1 MNKKTMNFICE
12 LEHFMDS
19 NLLSQN
25 VYLVL
30 GNAIE
35 RLKDGSFVKKEA
47 MEYIA
52 DWIEKLRKRKYE
64 LTSMDEAVYKKVKPK
79 AYSGALSSLAYSISA
94 MFR

>member
-1 MNKKTMNFICE
+1 MNKKTMNFIYE

-35 RLKDGSFVKKEA
+35 MLKDGSFVKKEA

-79 AYSGALSSLAYSISA
+79 AYSGVLSSLAYSISA

>member
-64 LTSMDEAVYKKVKPK
+64 LTSMMKQYIKKLNLKRI
-79 AYSGALSSLAYSISA
+79 LERFL
-94 MFR
+94 R